1 LKRKSISHNI
11 ISSLLAASVLALS
24 ACGGVAPK
32 HASAELKQSAPKQ
45 FVTSYSEALEQL
57 GLMTEVYGSSVLKVQ
72 SQAVGDDTGASG
84 ATGGEIQRDISNI
97 VKSTLNS
104 IGGRVIFVPYDPAYV
119 QNQQNSGFKFNM
131 YAPDVVISGGIT
143 AFDRGLNTHGAG
155 SDADAGFS
163 PGGALISKLP
173 SSSVEINYSNF
184 EKSSKASISLD
195 FIMTDFSTQMAL
207 QKMSVSNKMVVYKAM
222 ANEELG
228 LSLFGLNY
236 GNKGSDKK
244 VQGRHEAIRLLVQVS
259 MIQLLGRNML
269 VPYWRLLGH
278 DARPDKYVVSQIRK
292 SFYSSANKD
301 RISMMQKWL
310 ILHGYPIQINGSL
323 DRQTISA
330 IKDFESKYA
339 SKYTSIASRGV
350 RINRE
355 QSNPVNVD
363 NYTNLYL
370 NIPVNDKAAGIRAQ
384 LESGTYNPT
393 LHTSK
398 PALSKRVEAPA
409 LTKDLVNTSG
419 PLSVKVWTNK
429 SSYNTGESI
438 AIYLRGNRTFYAK
451 LLYKD
456 ASGQNIQLLP
466 NPYHTSDRI
475 EGGVT
480 YEFPSAEDEF
490 TLDVSPPFGTE
501 QIVLYASER
510 PLERLDVEHA
520 DSVYL
525 VTTPNDQVDSTVR
538 GVSVNKKN
546 MAKATGGSGVMKS
559 VVKLVTQH

>member
-1 LKRKSISHNI
+1 
-11 ISSLLAASVLALS
+11 VLS
-24 ACGGVAPK
+24 ACGGAAPK
-32 HASAELKQSAPKQ
+32 YVEAELKQSAPAQ
-45 FVTSYSEALEQL
+45 AVTSYSDALEQL

-72 SQAVGDDTGASG
+72 SQSIGDDTGASG
-84 ATGGEIQRDISNI
+84 STGGEIQRDITNI

-155 SDADAGFS
+155 TDADAGFS

-173 SSSVEINYSNF
+173 SSSVEVNYSDF
-184 EKSSKASISLD
+184 AKSSKASISLD

-207 QKMSVSNKMVVYKAM
+207 QKMSVSNKMTVYKAM
-222 ANEELG
+222 ANKELG

-269 VPYWRLLGH
+269 IPYWRLLGH
-278 DARPDKYVVSQIRK
+278 DARPDRYVVSQIRK

-310 ILHGYPIQINGSL
+310 ILHGYALKISGSL
-323 DRQTISA
+323 DSQTVRA

-339 SKYTSIASRGV
+339 SKYTAVASRGV

-370 NIPVNDKAAGIRAQ
+370 NIPVNDKVAGIRAQ
-384 LESGTYNPT
+384 LEKGTYNPA

-398 PALSKRVEAPA
+398 PALSKRVDTPK
-409 LTKDLVNTSG
+409 LTEDLINASG

-438 AIYLRGNRTFYAK
+438 SIYLRGNRTFYAK

-501 QIVLYASER
+501 QIVLYASEQ
-510 PLERLDVEHA
+510 PLERLDVEQA

-525 VTTPNDQVDSTVR
+525 VTTPNKNVDSTVR

-546 MAKATGGSGVMKS
+546 MAKASGGSGVMKS
-559 VVKLVTQH
+559 VVRLVTQH